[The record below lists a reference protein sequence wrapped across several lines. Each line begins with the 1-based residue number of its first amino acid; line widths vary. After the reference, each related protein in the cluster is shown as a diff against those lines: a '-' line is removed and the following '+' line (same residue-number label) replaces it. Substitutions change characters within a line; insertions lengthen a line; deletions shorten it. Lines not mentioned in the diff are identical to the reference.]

1 MAEKQTLWKLTEQ
14 GSKLEEMIEN
24 SINWET
30 GEVDENYDK
39 LTDLKN
45 EINALVVS
53 KGKDLIYVLRKQ
65 DNYAE
70 AIDEEIKRL
79 QALKK
84 SYAKKKENLSNYI
97 KICMIANNIKAI
109 ETPIGKLSIVNNAES
124 VEIYDES
131 LIDKKFIKTKIEE
144 TISKTDIKNA
154 IKNGEEVQGA
164 RLVRNTRLVIK

>member
-1 MAEKQTLWKLTEQ
+1 MAEKQTLWQLTEQ

-70 AIDEEIKRL
+70 AIDDEIKRL

-109 ETPIGKLSIVNNAES
+109 ETPIGKLSVVNNAES

-164 RLVRNTRLVIK
+164 RLVRNTRLAIK

>member
-1 MAEKQTLWKLTEQ
+1 MAEKQTLWQLTEQ

-30 GEVDENYDK
+30 GEVDENYDQ
-39 LTDLKN
+39 LTDLKD

-84 SYAKKKENLSNYI
+84 SYTKKKENLSNYI
-97 KICMIANNIKAI
+97 KMCMIANNIKAI
-109 ETPIGKLSIVNNAES
+109 ETPIGKLSVVNNAES

-164 RLVRNTRLVIK
+164 RLVRNTRLAIK

>member
-1 MAEKQTLWKLTEQ
+1 MSEKQTLWQLTEQ

-30 GEVDENYDK
+30 GEVDENYNK
-39 LTDLKN
+39 LTDLKD
-45 EINALVVS
+45 EINALVVN

-97 KICMIANNIKAI
+97 KMCMIANNIKAI
-109 ETPIGKLSIVNNAES
+109 ETPVGKLSIVNNAES

-131 LIDKKFIKTKIEE
+131 LIDKKFIKTKVEE

-164 RLVRNTRLVIK
+164 RLVRNTRLAIK

>member
-1 MAEKQTLWKLTEQ
+1 MAEKQTLWQLTEQ

-24 SINWET
+24 SIDWET
-30 GEVDENYDK
+30 GEVDENYDR
-39 LTDLKN
+39 LTDLKD
-45 EINALVVS
+45 EINALVVN

-97 KICMIANNIKAI
+97 KMCMIANNIKAI
-109 ETPIGKLSIVNNAES
+109 ETPVGKLSIVNNAES

-131 LIDKKFIKTKIEE
+131 LIDKKFIKTKVEE

-164 RLVRNTRLVIK
+164 RLVRNTRLAIK

>member
-1 MAEKQTLWKLTEQ
+1 MAEKQTLWQLTEQ

-30 GEVDENYDK
+30 GEVDENYDQ
-39 LTDLKN
+39 LTDLKD
-45 EINALVVS
+45 EINAMVVS

-97 KICMIANNIKAI
+97 KMCMIANNIKAI
-109 ETPIGKLSIVNNAES
+109 ETPIGKLSVVNNAES

-131 LIDKKFIKTKIEE
+131 LIDKKFIKTKVEE

-164 RLVRNTRLVIK
+164 RLVRNTRLAIK